1 LVTIDI
7 RWLGE
12 SPIWAARTLAGVRVT
27 LGLIKMAG
35 LCLLAGVLVAG
46 MLFPVVGGLGLASNQ
61 ATDTVD
67 SVSTNLVEG
76 ELPLVTTMTDA
87 AGQPIAWLYD
97 QNRTITPAEKIAP
110 AMKAAIIAI
119 EDRRFY
125 EHDGVDWRGTTRALV
140 TNQLS
145 DDVVQGGSTLTMQYV
160 KNYLLYVVAGEDKAS
175 QARVIEQTPARKAR
189 EIRIALQLER
199 ELSKE
204 EILTRYLNIV
214 NFGNKAY
221 GVAAGASTYFGT
233 TADKLTIAQ
242 AALLAGIV
250 KSTTSYDP
258 LRKPEEALKRRN
270 LVIDALAEIGSITPD
285 AAVQAKAEPLGV
297 VNPLNSPPNG
307 CVGAGPA
314 AGFFCSYVINY
325 LARLGITEEQ
335 LKRGGYVIKT
345 TMDANATAAAKAA
358 AEAEVPKTANGIA
371 NVMAIVQPG
380 ADKHRVT
387 AVVANRDY
395 GLDKAAGQTSY
406 DLPSTTTK
414 FGAGSIYKTFT
425 SAAALEKGMGM
436 LWEVD
441 VPETYVSPTCPKHNG
456 KPYTVE
462 NAGKYPPRLTL
473 QDALASS
480 PNTAFSQLIETTGVT
495 PTVDMAYR
503 LGMREA
509 MQGIDSHGDPLEP
522 GEESRGNSVKRGNEC
537 SFTLGPGP
545 TGALELANVG
555 ATMISGGIWCPPSPV
570 EQIVDRNGQPVALKE
585 QPCEQAVPRG
595 LADTMAFGL
604 SKDTIPGG
612 TGFAAANGAG
622 WTRPMLGKT
631 GTTQQHQ
638 SAGFVGAT
646 PQYAGA
652 VLTFADGTKPQGI
665 CDRDPFPVL
674 CGGNGNIYGGKV
686 PARTWFAAMTPIHAP
701 LPVVGLPPP
710 DPAYLSGRNNTGVPQ
725 VIGRSAEDARSI
737 LEQAGFRVAQRSR
750 DDAVPKGIVVAQ
762 SPSAQAFPGQ
772 VITIYVSSGSVP
784 APPGGGQGGGGG
796 GDGDG
801 GGRGGGGGG
810 GGGGAPGPGTGA
822 PAPEPVIPAPDPP
835 TG

>member
-1 LVTIDI
+1 V
-7 RWLGE
+7 
-12 SPIWAARTLAGVRVT
+12 ARTLTGVRVT

-46 MLFPVVGGLGLASNQ
+46 MLFPVVGGVGLASNQ

-67 SVSTNLVEG
+67 SVSTELVQG

-87 AGQPIAWLYD
+87 AGRPIAWLYN
-97 QNRTITPAEKIAP
+97 QNRTTTTAEKIAP

-125 EHDGVDWRGTTRALV
+125 EHDGVDWRGTTRALI

-145 DDVVQGGSTLTMQYV
+145 NDVVQGGSTLTMQYV

-189 EIRIALQLER
+189 EIRIALQLEK

-242 AALLAGIV
+242 AAMLAGIV

-270 LVIDALAEIGSITPD
+270 IVIDAMAEIGSITPD
-285 AAVQAKAEPLGV
+285 AATQAKAEPLGV
-297 VNPLNSPPNG
+297 VNPLNAPPNG

-325 LARLGITEEQ
+325 LARVGITEEQ
-335 LKRGGYVIKT
+335 LKRGGYVIRT
-345 TMDANATAAAKAA
+345 TMDPNATAAAKAA
-358 AEAEVPKTANGIA
+358 AEGEVPKTADGIA

-380 ADKHRVT
+380 RDKHRVT
-387 AVVANRDY
+387 ALVANRDY

-406 DLPSTTTK
+406 DLPSATTK
-414 FGAGSIYKTFT
+414 FGAGSIYKIFT
-425 SAAALEKGMGM
+425 SSAALEKGMGM

-441 VPETYVSPTCPKHNG
+441 VPPTYVSPSCPKYNG

-462 NAGKYPPRLTL
+462 NAGNYPPRLTL
-473 QDALASS
+473 QDALATS

-509 MQGIDSHGDPLEP
+509 MQGIDPHGDPLQP

-555 ATMISGGIWCPPSPV
+555 ATLVSGGTWCPPSPI
-570 EQIVDRNGQPVALKE
+570 EQVVDRNGQPVPLKE
-585 QPCEQAVPRG
+585 QPCEQAVPTG

-604 SKDTIPGG
+604 SKDTISG
-612 TGFAAANGAG
+612 TATTAANGAG

-631 GTTQQHQ
+631 GTTQLHQ

-646 PQYAGA
+646 PQYSGA
-652 VLTFADGTKPQGI
+652 VLTFADGTRPQGI

-674 CGGNGNIYGGKV
+674 CGGRGNIYGGKV
-686 PARTWFAAMTPIHAP
+686 PARTWFAAMTPLHAP

-710 DPAYLSGRNNTGVPQ
+710 DPSYLAGHNSTGVPP
-725 VIGRSAEDARSI
+725 VVGRSADEARSI
-737 LEQAGFRVAQRSR
+737 LEQAGFRVAQRTR
-750 DDAVPKGIVVAQ
+750 DDPAPKGIVVAQ
-762 SPSAQAFPGQ
+762 SPGAQAFPGQ
-772 VITIYVSSGSVP
+772 VITIYVSSGSP
-784 APPGGGQGGGGG
+784 PPPPGGGGGGGG
-796 GDGDG
+796 GDGHG
-801 GGRGGGGGG
+801 GGR
-810 GGGGAPGPGTGA
+810 GGGAPGPGTGLA
-822 PAPEPVIPAPDPP
+822 PSPSPGPDPP
-835 TG
+835 TGY

>member
-1 LVTIDI
+1 M
-7 RWLGE
+7 G
-12 SPIWAARTLAGVRVT
+12 AAYAGSVRVT
-27 LGLIKMAG
+27 LALFKMAG

-46 MLFPVVGGLGLASNQ
+46 MLFPVAGGLGLASNQ

-67 SVSTNLVEG
+67 SVSTDLVQG

-87 AGQPIAWLYD
+87 AGQPIAWLYN
-97 QNRTITPAEKIAP
+97 QNRTITAAETIAP

-140 TNQLS
+140 TNQLNN
-145 DDVVQGGSTLTMQYV
+145 DVVQGGSTLTMQYV
-160 KNYLLYVVAGEDKAS
+160 KNYLLYVVAGEDKAT

-214 NFGNKAY
+214 NFGNKSY

-233 TADKLTIAQ
+233 TPDKLTIAQ
-242 AALLAGIV
+242 ASMLAGIV
-250 KSTTSYDP
+250 KSTASYDP

-270 LVIDALAEIGSITPD
+270 LVIDAMAEIGSITPD
-285 AAVQAKAEPLGV
+285 AATQAKAEPLGV
-297 VNPLNSPPNG
+297 LNPPNSPPNG

-325 LARLGITEEQ
+325 LARIGITEEQ

-358 AEAEVPKTANGIA
+358 AEAEVPKTAKGIA

-380 ADKHRVT
+380 GDKHRVT
-387 AVVANRDY
+387 ALIANRDY
-395 GLDKAAGQTSY
+395 GLDQGAGQTSY
-406 DLPSTTTK
+406 DLPSATTK

-425 SAAALEKGMGM
+425 AAAALEKGMGM

-441 VPETYVSPTCPKHNG
+441 VPPVYVSPTCPKDNG
-456 KPYTVE
+456 KPYTVK
-462 NAGKYPPRLTL
+462 NGGDYGPRMTL
-473 QDALASS
+473 QDALATS
-480 PNTAFSQLIETTGVT
+480 PNTAFGALIETTGVT
-495 PTVDMAYR
+495 PTVDMAFR

-509 MQGIDSHGDPLEP
+509 MQGIDRSGNPLEP
-522 GEESRGNSVKRGNEC
+522 GEESRGESVKRGNEC

-555 ATMISGGIWCPPSPV
+555 ATLVSGGIWCPPSPV
-570 EQIVDRNGQPVALKE
+570 EQVVDRNGQPVALKE
-585 QPCEQAVPRG
+585 QPCEQAVAKG
-595 LADTMAFGL
+595 LADTMAFGM
-604 SKDTIPGG
+604 SKDTTMAGA
-612 TGFAAANGAG
+612 TAYAAATGAN
-622 WTRPMLGKT
+622 WARPMLGKT

-652 VLTFADGTKPQGI
+652 VLTFADGTNPQGI

-674 CGGNGNIYGGKV
+674 CGSRGNIYGGKV
-686 PARTWFAAMTPIHAP
+686 PARTWFAAMNPIHAP
-701 LPVVGLPPP
+701 LPVVGLPAP
-710 DPAYLSGRNNTGVPQ
+710 DPAYLGGNSNTNVPM
-725 VIGRSAEDARSI
+725 VIGRTAQDARAI
-737 LEQAGFRVAQRSR
+737 LEQTGFRVEQRTR

-762 SPSAQAFPGQ
+762 SPQARAFPGQ
-772 VITIYVSSGSVP
+772 VVTIYVSTGTVQAP
-784 APPGGGQGGGGG
+784 APPGGGGDGDGG
-796 GDGDG
+796 GDGG

-810 GGGGAPGPGTGA
+810 GGGSPGPPTEVVPG
-822 PAPEPVIPAPDPP
+822 PDPP

>member
-1 LVTIDI
+1 M
-7 RWLGE
+7 
-12 SPIWAARTLAGVRVT
+12 T

-67 SVSTNLVEG
+67 SVSTELVQG

-87 AGQPIAWLYD
+87 AGRPIAWLYN

-110 AMKAAIIAI
+110 SMKAAIIAI

-145 DDVVQGGSTLTMQYV
+145 NDVVQGGSTLTMQYV

-175 QARVIEQTPARKAR
+175 QARVVEQTPARKAR

-242 AALLAGIV
+242 AAMLAGIV

-270 LVIDALAEIGSITPD
+270 IVIDAMADIGSITPD
-285 AAVQAKAEPLGV
+285 AAAQAKAEALGV

-325 LARLGITEEQ
+325 LSRVGITEEQ
-335 LKRGGYVIKT
+335 LKRGGYVIRT
-345 TMDANATAAAKAA
+345 TMDPNATAAAKAA
-358 AEAEVPKTANGIA
+358 AEGEVPKTTDGIA

-380 ADKHRVT
+380 KDKHRVK

-406 DLPSTTTK
+406 DLPTTTTK
-414 FGAGSIYKTFT
+414 FGAGSIYKVFT
-425 SAAALEKGMGM
+425 SSAALEKGMGM

-441 VPETYVSPTCPKHNG
+441 VPPTYVSPTCPKYNG

-462 NAGKYPPRLTL
+462 NAGDYPPKMTL
-473 QDALASS
+473 QDALATS
-480 PNTAFSQLIETTGVT
+480 PNTAFSGLIETTGVT

-509 MQGIDSHGDPLEP
+509 MQGINPHGEPLKQ
-522 GEESRGNSVKRGNEC
+522 GEESRGDSVKRGNEC

-555 ATMISGGIWCPPSPV
+555 ATLISGGTWCPPTPI
-570 EQIVDRNGQPVALKE
+570 EQVVDRNGQPVPLKE
-585 QPCEQAVPRG
+585 SPCEQAVPTG

-604 SKDTIPGG
+604 SKDATNG
-612 TGFAAANGAG
+612 TATTAANGAG

-646 PQYAGA
+646 PQYSGA
-652 VLTFADGTKPQGI
+652 VLTFADGTRPQGI
-665 CDRDPFPVL
+665 CDRDPAPPVL
-674 CGGNGNIYGGKV
+674 CGSHGNIFGGKI
-686 PARTWFAAMTPIHAP
+686 PARTWFAAMNPIHAP
-701 LPVVGLPPP
+701 LPVIGLPAP
-710 DPAYLSGRNNTGVPQ
+710 DPAYLGGHNSTGVPP
-725 VIGRSAEDARSI
+725 VVGRSAEEARSI
-737 LEQAGFRVAQRSR
+737 LEQAGFRVAQRTK
-750 DDAVPKGIVVAQ
+750 DDPAPKGVVVAQ

-772 VITIYVSSGSVP
+772 VITIYVSNGSAQPPP
-784 APPGGGQGGGGG
+784 AGGGGGGG
-796 GDGDG
+796 GDGHG

-810 GGGGAPGPGTGA
+810 GNPGPGTGLPPT
-822 PAPEPVIPAPDPP
+822 PAPSVIPGPDPP
-835 TG
+835 TAY